1 MHKKIITGI
10 GLLGLAF
17 GCAAATLGRAQ
28 GSVWIGS
35 PLNLAVQVQFADGE
49 DISSACVEAD
59 VFHADARLDAS
70 RIHVTVEPGAQAQGG
85 LVRIT
90 SSIPVDEPVVTVYLR
105 AGCLQ
110 KSSRRY
116 VLLAELPSDVATPT
130 SVSIP
135 SRVATLPLAPRT
147 DVPAPTAQTA
157 PAAPH
162 PGLASPRP
170 ERKSRPAGDLEQ
182 TPKPDKVAY
191 RAPEP
196 VQTSNRVATP
206 TNTQFARVSG
216 KSRLKL
222 DLLDLVEERGPTL
235 KSSSELSILPTDN
248 LQIRAEAAALWRTLN
263 ASPEEVLR
271 QAARVQQ
278 MASEV
283 DSLTTLTAKNQRGL
297 ADLEARLQK
306 AETERYANWLVY
318 VLGALLLAMLI
329 ALALLWRRRVPPD
342 KPIQWQVAPG
352 VAPASDALDLDLDLD
367 MPAVKT
373 PAKAPR

>member
-1 MHKKIITGI
+1 MHKKIIAGI

-35 PLNLAVQVQFADGE
+35 PLNLAFQVQFADGE
-49 DISSACVEAD
+49 EVSSACVEAD

-70 RIHVTVEPGAQAQGG
+70 RIRVTVEPGAQAQSG

-90 SSIPVDEPVVTVYLR
+90 SSVPVDEPVVTVYLR
-105 AGCLQ
+105 AGCVQ

-116 VLLAELPSDVATPT
+116 VLLAELPSDVAT
-130 SVSIP
+130 
-135 SRVATLPLAPRT
+135 LPLVPRT
-147 DVPAPTAQTA
+147 EASVPTA
-157 PAAPH
+157 AAVNKPSH
-162 PGLASPRP
+162 SSPRP
-170 ERKSRPAGDLEQ
+170 ERKARPADDQEQ
-182 TPKPDKVAY
+182 APKPDKLAY
-191 RAPEP
+191 KAPEP
-196 VQTSNRVATP
+196 ARTTP
-206 TNTQFARVSG
+206 RTAPAANTQSVRGSG

-222 DLLDLVEERGPTL
+222 DLLDWVEERDPTL
-235 KSSSELSILPTDN
+235 KSSTELSILPTDN

-283 DSLTTLTAKNQRGL
+283 DSLKTLTTQNQRSL

-306 AETERYANWLVY
+306 AEAERYANWLVY

-329 ALALLWRRRVPPD
+329 ALALVWRRRAPHND
-342 KPIQWQVAPG
+342 PIQWHSAHPRTPPPG
-352 VAPASDALDLDLDLD
+352 ELDLDLDLD
-367 MPAVKT
+367 IPA
-373 PAKAPR
+373 PQAPSKAPK

>member
-10 GLLGLAF
+10 GLIGLAF

-49 DISSACVEAD
+49 EVSSACVEAD
-59 VFHADARLDAS
+59 VFHADARLDTS
-70 RIHVTVEPGAQAQGG
+70 RVHVTVEQGAQAQVG

-130 SVSIP
+130 SVPLP
-135 SRVATLPLAPRT
+135 SRVATLPLAPQT
-147 DVPAPTAQTA
+147 DVPAPSVPTA
-157 PAAPH
+157 AAVSQ
-162 PGLASPRP
+162 PGHSSPRP
-170 ERKSRPAGDLEQ
+170 ERKARPASDQG
-182 TPKPDKVAY
+182 P
-191 RAPEP
+191 APTRTT
-196 VQTSNRVATP
+196 QRVAP
-206 TNTQFARVSG
+206 PANTQLARGSG
-216 KSRLKL
+216 KPRLKL
-222 DLLDLVEERGPTL
+222 DLLDLVEERDPIL
-235 KSSSELSILPTDN
+235 KSSAELSILPTDN

-263 ASPEEVLR
+263 ASPEEILR

-278 MASEV
+278 MASDV
-283 DSLTTLTAKNQRGL
+283 DTLKTLTVKNQRGL

-306 AETERYANWLVY
+306 AEAERYANWLVY
-318 VLGALLLAMLI
+318 VLGALLLTMLI
-329 ALALLWRRRVPPD
+329 ALALLWRRRVVPD
-342 KPIQWQVAPG
+342 KSVQWQVAPG
-352 VAPASDALDLDLDLD
+352 VAPAPDALDLDLDLD
-367 MPAVKT
+367 MPAMQA
-373 PAKAPR
+373 PAKPNQ